1 MFITPAFAE
10 ATTETAVEA
19 AAGGGSL
26 LLSML
31 PIFLI
36 LAVFYFLV
44 IRPQNKR
51 LHEHRDMVSNLQKG
65 DRVVTG
71 GGIVATV
78 KKTGGDD
85 EVVLEVAEGVH
96 VSVLRSTVMMM
107 RTKSESSN
115 KKVISEKESPS
126 EKKK

>member
-85 EVVLEVAEGVH
+85 EVVLEVAFFQYNLCSQYQADFH
-96 VSVLRSTVMMM
+96 FHL
-107 RTKSESSN
+107 
-115 KKVISEKESPS
+115 KVQFQKI
-126 EKKK
+126 

>member
-10 ATTETAVEA
+10 ATTGTAAEA
-19 AAGGGSL
+19 AVGGGNML
-26 LLSML
+26 MSML

-51 LHEHRDMVSNLQKG
+51 LQEHRSMVSNLQKG

-85 EVVLEVAEGVH
+85 EVVLEVSEGVH
-96 VSVLRSTVMMM
+96 VRVLRSTIMMM
-107 RTKSESSN
+107 RSKSDSSG
-115 KKVISEKESPS
+115 KKELSGKEPPS
-126 EKKK
+126 EKKE

>member
-10 ATTETAVEA
+10 ATTGTAAEA
-19 AAGGGSL
+19 AAGGGNI

-51 LHEHRDMVSNLQKG
+51 LQEHRSMVSNLQKG

-85 EVVLEVAEGVH
+85 EVILEVSEGVN
-96 VSVLRSTVMMM
+96 VRVLRSTVMMM
-107 RTKSESSN
+107 RSKSEPSD
-115 KKVISEKESPS
+115 KKGISDKEVPS
-126 EKKK
+126 EKKE